1 MLENEFRDFLESEG
15 KGEKAIN
22 ARVTRL
28 NKVEKL
34 LGKSADSAV
43 DGDENMLSALRS
55 LQSLD
60 EIRQP
65 LSNAL
70 RKYYLFKNK
79 KEFPR
84 MADIDN

>member
-1 MLENEFRDFLESEG
+1 MLETEFRAFLENDG
-15 KGEKAIN
+15 KGEKAVN
-22 ARVTRL
+22 ARISRL

-34 LGKSADSAV
+34 LGKSADAAV
-43 DGDENMLSALRS
+43 DGDENMLSAIRS
-55 LQSLD
+55 IQSHD
-60 EIRQP
+60 EVRQP
-65 LSNAL
+65 LANAL